1 MCYIN
6 APILW
11 LIVPLCLSTGSLS
24 KLRERSFASRLL
36 FDTAFWMV
44 SGCAIPGISLFLRH
58 FHPSAKKNH
67 PLAILSHNSVGA
79 CSTDSTCNVSVAK
92 SYCRAGEGITNNLP
106 ARECL
111 YPPAVPWD
119 RAAFPLSCNCD
130 TRLITLFIWKIK
142 SYHALKASP
151 FLLLIFLWHV
161 CGEARAQPCGS
172 RAWPAAQQQ
181 GCLPHIALGSAL
193 PLLGEKLGLVKMF
206 SAAGRCSSML
216 HARWSVIL
224 DLCPHCRRRR
234 CCKQED
240 STAHTGWSGPAVQG
254 PSKYPSAS
262 VQGPNELWI
271 LNNQTKICLKH
282 TTLRDTRNHLK
293 YMHAVPWEFAH
304 ALT

>member
-1 MCYIN
+1 MCYIS

-11 LIVPLCLSTGSLS
+11 LILTLCLSTGSLS
-24 KLRERSFASRLL
+24 KLRERSFANRLL

-67 PLAILSHNSVGA
+67 PLAILSHNSVRA
-79 CSTDSTCNVSVAK
+79 CSTDSTCDVSVAK
-92 SYCRAGEGITNNLP
+92 SHCRAGEGITNNLP

-130 TRLITLFIWKIK
+130 TCCLITLFIWKIK

-151 FLLLIFLWHV
+151 FLLLVFLRHV
-161 CGEARAQPCGS
+161 CSEARAQPCGS

-216 HARWSVIL
+216 CAMQD
-224 DLCPHCRRRR
+224 DL
-234 CCKQED
+234 
-240 STAHTGWSGPAVQG
+240 WF
-254 PSKYPSAS
+254 
-262 VQGPNELWI
+262 WI
-271 LNNQTKICLKH
+271 S
-282 TTLRDTRNHLK
+282 
-293 YMHAVPWEFAH
+293 
-304 ALT
+304 ALTAEGGDVVSRRTARHTQGGVVLWYRHPPNILLLQCRGLMTSGS